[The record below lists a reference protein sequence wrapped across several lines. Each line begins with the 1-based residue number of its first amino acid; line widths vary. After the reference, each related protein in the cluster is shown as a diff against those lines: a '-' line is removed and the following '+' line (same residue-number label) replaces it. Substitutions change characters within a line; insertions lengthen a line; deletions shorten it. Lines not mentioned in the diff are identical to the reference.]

1 MRHQSRHTASSFTI
15 ANVLRKWLTLRTNP
29 SPRAQAH
36 TLKEPP
42 MATISNARK
51 AQAPTG
57 FGSWDLAKAAFAALA
72 IASVTVLA
80 GCGGGGGGS
89 STPDGPTVGP
99 LTVTLTLVSAEVKL
113 VGGTNVVVYT
123 ALGTKGADSDNV
135 DITATTTV
143 VPTLTGQALKAG
155 ATLSVAASGR
165 LQENVSG
172 VATDLVVTPG
182 VTVTVG
188 GNATYGGKTITVT
201 PTVLTETCEVGLAAV
216 GGKCKVPAW
225 ITDNMVVVSASP
237 ATVAQRMIRFFDGSS
252 SKDYVM
258 PTGTLNCAA
267 NAVELGVHGGAIVT
281 CNGVKGYDADGTYEV
296 SPTYAKKLDSV
307 VRFDEVNYKSANPST
322 WWMKTTPCGGGTGW
336 EIPGSKVC
344 YAQNAKGND
353 ILIVSGVTSGE
364 MQSLQSAI
372 AATSLK

>member
-1 MRHQSRHTASSFTI
+1 MRHQSRRIASSFTI

-188 GNATYGGKTITVT
+188 GNATYSGKTITVT
-201 PTVLTETCEVGLAAV
+201 STILTGTCEVGLVTV
-216 GGKCKVPAW
+216 GGKCASRAF
-225 ITDNMVVVSASP
+225 TEVVVYSTANSMTQVKFGHGPTATYFVFDGVNGRPGNIRTCAISDKVGKKIGGAVLTCSALGTSVFVPYEITPDGYIQKVTSADEPSASS
-237 ATVAQRMIRFFDGSS
+237 FDMSHVSS
-252 SKDYVM
+252 LWTPCLAFGEHWYFIPRTTSCTD
-258 PTGTLNCAA
+258 A
-267 NAVELGVHGGAIVT
+267 NLVR
-281 CNGVKGYDADGTYEV
+281 YADGTVEAV
-296 SPTYAKKLDSV
+296 DGFRA
-307 VRFDEVNYKSANPST
+307 
-322 WWMKTTPCGGGTGW
+322 
-336 EIPGSKVC
+336 
-344 YAQNAKGND
+344 
-353 ILIVSGVTSGE
+353 
-364 MQSLQSAI
+364 AI
-372 AATSLK
+372 GF